1 MQDDE
6 SLDRNAFWRKCEN
19 TSFDMVV
26 IGGGITGAGIF
37 RHGALIG
44 LKTLLVEKDD
54 FAYGTSSRSSKL
66 VHGGLRY
73 LEQLNLSLV
82 FEAAQERGNLMRL
95 ASNIVKPLPFIMPVY
110 EDSPHPFWKI
120 CAGMWLYDIL
130 GAFHNYKNHKKVS
143 KAMLLQ
149 EESALKQE
157 RLKGAVLYYDAA
169 TDDSRLTL
177 ETVLDGVRA
186 GGYAMSRAEVLSARY
201 EKGRIKTLV
210 IRDNM
215 DDSTHEVSTS
225 CVVVASGPWTEQVLA
240 RLDALPMGPKLRPT
254 KGAHIVF
261 DRSTLPLAH
270 AVVMS
275 SPIDKRVT
283 FAIPW
288 QGATLI
294 GTTDTDFAGSPDE
307 VFTDKQDVDYL
318 VTTAKHYF
326 PKAELTPDRIKG
338 TWAGLRPLL
347 SAEGLSPSEISRE
360 HKVTMDTRGIVAIAG
375 GKLTTYRVMALDA
388 MKKVLQVLGRKKDV
402 GKKAVFRKP
411 LFYGEKLSE
420 PGAVEEVEN
429 ELAREHGL
437 EKPFAN
443 RLCCAFGSL
452 AKQVVAEAKAKDRSL
467 LTPIIEGLPILRLE
481 AFWAARH
488 EMARTVIDFLCRRTP
503 LFYLDCRKSVEVA
516 KEVARIMGDCLGW
529 GASEIE
535 KQADMVA
542 MLAQRHMAFSR

>member
-6 SLDRNAFWRKCEN
+6 GLDRSAFWQKCEK

-37 RHGALIG
+37 RHGALLG

-54 FAYGTSSRSSKL
+54 LAYGTSSRSSKL

-73 LEQLNLSLV
+73 LEQLNFCLV
-82 FEAAQERGNLMRL
+82 FESAQERGNLMRL
-95 ASNIVKPLPFIMPVY
+95 APNIVKPLPFIMPVY
-110 EDSPHPFWKI
+110 EDSPHPLWKI

-143 KAMLLQ
+143 KAMLFQ

-157 RLKGAVLYYDAA
+157 RLKGGVLYYDAA

-215 DDSTHEVSTS
+215 DDSTHEVSTD
-225 CVVVASGPWTEQVLA
+225 CVVVAGGPWTEQVLA

-261 DRSTLPLAH
+261 DRRTLPLAH
-270 AVVMS
+270 AVVMN

-294 GTTDTDFAGSPDE
+294 GTTDTDFTGSPDD
-307 VFTDKQDVDYL
+307 VFIDKQDVDYL
-318 VTTAKHYF
+318 ITTAKHYF
-326 PKAELTPDRIKG
+326 PEALLTPDRIKG

-375 GKLTTYRVMALDA
+375 GKLTTYRVMAVDA
-388 MKKVLQVLGRKKDV
+388 MKKVLQVLGLRKDA
-402 GKKAVFRKP
+402 GKKEVFRKP
-411 LFYGEKLSE
+411 LYYGETLTDPRALE
-420 PGAVEEVEN
+420 DIET
-429 ELAREHGL
+429 ELCKEHGL
-437 EKPFAN
+437 EKPFAQ
-443 RLCCAFGSL
+443 RLSSTFGAL
-452 AKQVVAEAKAKDRSL
+452 ARQVVLEANAKDRSL
-467 LTPIIEGLPILRLE
+467 LEPIIEGLPFLRVE

-488 EMARTVIDFLCRRTP
+488 EMARTVVDFLCRRTP

-516 KEVARIMGDCLGW
+516 REVAKVMGDCLGW
-529 GASEIE
+529 SASEVE
-535 KQADMVA
+535 KQTSMVA
-542 MLAQRHMAFSR
+542 MLAQRHMAFSG